1 MSAMPLNAASGVRLD
16 RLPAVPTLEFVAFAF
31 PPDGAF
37 RAAWPVEPGAVSL
50 GPDDRPTLLHFAPA
64 RWLLPDPGGQLMA
77 LVAAAV
83 DAGAGTVVDVSG
95 KWQAMQLTGSGAARV
110 LASAVDVRA
119 VLAGRGCAALT
130 LFDCPLVLAGAAGG
144 FALWVRASYADD
156 FAAAVERHRPS
167 G

>member
-1 MSAMPLNAASGVRLD
+1 MSAVPANAVAGVRLE
-16 RLPAVPTLEFVAFAF
+16 RLPAVRTLEFAAFAF

-64 RWLLPDPGGQLMA
+64 RWLLPDPGEELLA

-83 DAGAGTVVDVSG
+83 EAGAGTVVDVSG
-95 KWQAMQLTGSGAARV
+95 KWQPMLMTGSAAARV
-110 LASAVDVRA
+110 LASAVDVQA

-130 LFDCPLVLAGAAGG
+130 LFDCPLVLARAGGG
-144 FALWVRASYADD
+144 FALWVRASYATD